1 MKLLEGKYA
10 LVTGGG
16 RGIGRAVALEFAKNG
31 AHVAITA
38 LEKNELDQTHK
49 EIESYGVKCFS
60 IPTDLTILENV
71 KECAKKYL
79 KNFNRC
85 DILVNNAGMTHY
97 STMIDF
103 PLEKA
108 QKLFNLNF
116 MASYIMTK
124 QILPNMV
131 EHGGGKIIMTSSVQ
145 GNVYFSGHKVA
156 YSASKAAV
164 TAMAK
169 CLQAEVGHNN
179 IQVIVILPGAI
190 QTKLIEDMKDL
201 GQTSL
206 KADPPEAISPIY
218 LFLASNLAG
227 RRYNGKVLNQQLLF
241 ELLPELQKEI
251 AEVDYDIKELLKLM
265 KGKLSTQI
273 NDLFRKNLE
282 LVDFLLK
289 YKKLF

>member
-38 LEKNELDQTHK
+38 LEKNELDQTQK
-49 EIESYGVKCFS
+49 EIENYGVKCFS
-60 IPTDLTILENV
+60 IPSDLTIVENV
-71 KECAKKYL
+71 IECAEKYF
-79 KNFNRC
+79 KNFNKC

-97 STMIDF
+97 STIIDF

-116 MASYIMTK
+116 IASYVMTK
-124 QILPNMV
+124 QILPKMI
-131 EHGGGKIIMTSSVQ
+131 EYGGGKIIMTSSVQ
-145 GNVYFSGHKVA
+145 GNVYFSGYKVA
-156 YSASKAAV
+156 YSASKAAI

-169 CLQAEVGHNN
+169 CLQAEVGQNN
-179 IQVIVILPGAI
+179 IQVSVILPGAV
-190 QTKLIEDMKDL
+190 QTKLIKDMEEL
-201 GQTSL
+201 GQTIL

-218 LFLASNLAG
+218 LFLASSLAG

-241 ELLPELQKEI
+241 ELLPEIQKEI
-251 AEVDYDIKELLKLM
+251 GKEDYNIKELLELM
-265 KGKLSTQI
+265 KGKLSKQI
-273 NDLFRKNLE
+273 YDLFRKNIE
-282 LVDFLLK
+282 LIDFLLK
-289 YKKLF
+289 YKR

>member
-49 EIESYGVKCFS
+49 EIENYGVKCISF
-60 IPTDLTILENV
+60 PTDLTVLENV
-71 KECAKKYL
+71 KEFAKKYF

-103 PLEKA
+103 PIEKA

-116 MASYIMTK
+116 MASYVMTK
-124 QILPNMV
+124 QILPKMI

-145 GNVYFSGHKVA
+145 GNIYFSGYKVA
-156 YSASKAAV
+156 YSASKAAL

-179 IQVIVILPGAI
+179 IQVSVILPGAI
-190 QTKLIEDMKDL
+190 QTKLIEDMEEL
-201 GQTSL
+201 GQTSF
-206 KADPPEAISPIY
+206 KADPPETISPIY

-227 RRYNGKVLNQQLLF
+227 RRYNGKVINQQLLF
-241 ELLPELQKEI
+241 ELLPELQKQIGE
-251 AEVDYDIKELLKLM
+251 ADYAIKKLLKLM

-289 YKKLF
+289 YKKLI